1 VGSCFLN
8 DLLKPLAPFSQN
20 KAKRLI
26 MIKYRYDFDLHTLQE
41 LPSNDA
47 RLFLDIIV
55 NKALLKAQAIQYREN
70 TVFVIS
76 EEQYKKL
83 INS

>member
-1 VGSCFLN
+1 MTN
-8 DLLKPLAPFSQN
+8 YK
-20 KAKRLI
+20 
-26 MIKYRYDFDLHTLQE
+26 YDFDLHTLQE
-41 LPSNDA
+41 LPANDA

-55 NKALLKAQAIQYREN
+55 NKALLQAQAIQYKEN

-83 INS
+83 INC

>member
-1 VGSCFLN
+1 MN
-8 DLLKPLAPFSQN
+8 T
-20 KAKRLI
+20 
-26 MIKYRYDFDLHTLQE
+26 YRYDFDLHTLQE
-41 LPSNDA
+41 LPSNDV

-55 NKALLKAQAIQYREN
+55 NKALFQAQAIQYKEN

-83 INS
+83 INC

>member
-1 VGSCFLN
+1 MTN
-8 DLLKPLAPFSQN
+8 YK
-20 KAKRLI
+20 
-26 MIKYRYDFDLHTLQE
+26 YDFDLHILQE
-41 LPSNDA
+41 LPATDA

-55 NKALLKAQAIQYREN
+55 NKALLQTQAIQYRDN

-83 INS
+83 LNV

>member
-1 VGSCFLN
+1 MN
-8 DLLKPLAPFSQN
+8 NYK
-20 KAKRLI
+20 
-26 MIKYRYDFDLHTLQE
+26 YDFELYTLQE
-41 LPSNDA
+41 LPVNDA

-55 NKALLKAQAIQYREN
+55 NKALLQAQAIQYKEN

-83 INS
+83 INC

>member
-1 VGSCFLN
+1 MTN
-8 DLLKPLAPFSQN
+8 
-20 KAKRLI
+20 
-26 MIKYRYDFDLHTLQE
+26 YRYDFDLHTLQE

-55 NKALLKAQAIQYREN
+55 NKALLQIQAIQYKDN
-70 TVFVIS
+70 TVFIIS

-83 INS
+83 IKI

>member
-1 VGSCFLN
+1 
-8 DLLKPLAPFSQN
+8 
-20 KAKRLI
+20 
-26 MIKYRYDFDLHTLQE
+26 MINYRYDFDLHTLQE

-55 NKALLKAQAIQYREN
+55 NKALLQIQAIKYKNN

-76 EEQYKKL
+76 EEQYNKL
-83 INS
+83 INI

>member
-1 VGSCFLN
+1 MT
-8 DLLKPLAPFSQN
+8 D
-20 KAKRLI
+20 
-26 MIKYRYDFDLHTLQE
+26 YRYDFNLHTLQE

-47 RLFLDIIV
+47 RLLLDIIV
-55 NKALLKAQAIQYREN
+55 NKALLQTQAIQYKDN

-83 INS
+83 LNV

>member
-1 VGSCFLN
+1 
-8 DLLKPLAPFSQN
+8 
-20 KAKRLI
+20 
-26 MIKYRYDFDLHTLQE
+26 MINYRYDFELHTLQE

-55 NKALLKAQAIQYREN
+55 NKSLLQTQAIQYKEN
-70 TVFVIS
+70 IVFLIS

-83 INS
+83 IKI

>member
-1 VGSCFLN
+1 
-8 DLLKPLAPFSQN
+8 
-20 KAKRLI
+20 
-26 MIKYRYDFDLHTLQE
+26 MINYRYDFEFHTLQE
-41 LPSNDA
+41 LPATDA

-55 NKALLKAQAIQYREN
+55 NKALLQTQAIQYKDN

-76 EEQYKKL
+76 EEQYNKL

>member
-1 VGSCFLN
+1 
-8 DLLKPLAPFSQN
+8 
-20 KAKRLI
+20 
-26 MIKYRYDFDLHTLQE
+26 MINYKYEFELYTLQQ

-47 RLFLDIIV
+47 RLFLDVIV
-55 NKALLKAQAIQYREN
+55 NKALLQAQAIQYKDN

-76 EEQYKKL
+76 EEQYNKL

>member
-1 VGSCFLN
+1 MN
-8 DLLKPLAPFSQN
+8 T
-20 KAKRLI
+20 
-26 MIKYRYDFDLHTLQE
+26 YRYDFELHTLQE

-55 NKALLKAQAIQYREN
+55 NKALFQTQAIQYRDS
-70 TVFVIS
+70 TVFVIN
-76 EEQYKKL
+76 EEQYNKL

>member
-1 VGSCFLN
+1 
-8 DLLKPLAPFSQN
+8 
-20 KAKRLI
+20 
-26 MIKYRYDFDLHTLQE
+26 MINYGYDFDLHTLQE
-41 LPSNDA
+41 LPTNDA

-55 NKALLKAQAIQYREN
+55 NKALLQAQAIQYKEN

-83 INS
+83 INI

>member
-1 VGSCFLN
+1 
-8 DLLKPLAPFSQN
+8 
-20 KAKRLI
+20 
-26 MIKYRYDFDLHTLQE
+26 MINYKYDFDLHTLQQ

-47 RLFLDIIV
+47 RLFLGIIV
-55 NKALLKAQAIQYREN
+55 NKALLQAQAIQYKEN

-83 INS
+83 INC

>member
-1 VGSCFLN
+1 
-8 DLLKPLAPFSQN
+8 
-20 KAKRLI
+20 
-26 MIKYRYDFDLHTLQE
+26 MINYKYDFDLHTLQQ
-41 LPSNDA
+41 LPNNDA

-55 NKALLKAQAIQYREN
+55 NKALLQTQAIQYKDN

-83 INS
+83 INC

>member
-1 VGSCFLN
+1 
-8 DLLKPLAPFSQN
+8 
-20 KAKRLI
+20 
-26 MIKYRYDFDLHTLQE
+26 MINYKYDFDLHTLIE
-41 LPSNDA
+41 IPANDA

-55 NKALLKAQAIQYREN
+55 NKALLQVQAIQYKEN

-83 INS
+83 INC

>member
-1 VGSCFLN
+1 MN
-8 DLLKPLAPFSQN
+8 T
-20 KAKRLI
+20 
-26 MIKYRYDFDLHTLQE
+26 YRYDFELYTLQE
-41 LPSNDA
+41 LPANDA
-47 RLFLDIIV
+47 RIFLDIIV
-55 NKALLKAQAIQYREN
+55 NKALFQTQAIQYRDS

>member
-1 VGSCFLN
+1 MN
-8 DLLKPLAPFSQN
+8 TYK
-20 KAKRLI
+20 
-26 MIKYRYDFDLHTLQE
+26 YDFELYTLQQ

-55 NKALLKAQAIQYREN
+55 NKALLQTQAIQYKEN

-83 INS
+83 INC

>member
-1 VGSCFLN
+1 MTN
-8 DLLKPLAPFSQN
+8 
-20 KAKRLI
+20 
-26 MIKYRYDFDLHTLQE
+26 YRYDFELHTLNE
-41 LPSNDA
+41 IPVNDA

-55 NKALLKAQAIQYREN
+55 NNALLKAQAIQYREN

-76 EEQYKKL
+76 EEQYNKL

>member
-1 VGSCFLN
+1 MTN
-8 DLLKPLAPFSQN
+8 YK
-20 KAKRLI
+20 
-26 MIKYRYDFDLHTLQE
+26 YDFDLHTLQQ
-41 LPSNDA
+41 LPTNDA

-55 NKALLKAQAIQYREN
+55 NNALLKAQAIQYKDN

-83 INS
+83 LNV